1 MKKILEIS
9 LREDGIALAG
19 CELEGELDSKRLGA
33 AFIVLAHES
42 PYFAAALLAAAGA
55 LRESP
60 KEAKELT
67 EVSKAIAAAKIFN
80 MTPKPGSKS

>member
-19 CELEGELDSKRLGA
+19 CELEGELDSQRLGA

-42 PYFAAALLAAAGA
+42 RYFAAALLAAANA

-67 EVSKAIAAAKIFN
+67 EVSKAVAAAKMFR
-80 MTPKPGSKS
+80 MTPKPGNKS